1 MKTLIS
7 TAKAFLYKK
16 DFEWDKEITLQNFHP
31 QLQIFF
37 AINGV
42 FFNNRESNIRFIFPV
57 LSSLITLVAVAF
69 QIFFIWHGISINDY
83 GFATECFCYFF
94 ILGSVGIV
102 YSSVLLNRL
111 KVFKLLHN
119 MNKDFLFICK
129 LKAEYRDTFLT
140 GQLLI
145 WRLCWS
151 WIGFIIFVSALYVSN
166 TMLYLLYQST
176 LATQDEHMIR
186 PLIFPMWLPEDDP
199 YRTPNYEIFLSL
211 EVVLIYVVVLT
222 FGLYVYILFHLLL
235 HYYNLMDVILIALE
249 ELFDGLDE
257 SVVALPREDP
267 RRVAVQNELNIRMA
281 QIVRWHLSVFD
292 SVNDISS
299 VYGPTLVY
307 QVMFSSIVIC
317 LMAYQVAEQL
327 SEGKIDYLFGV
338 LGIGACLQLWIPC
351 YIGTLLRNKGFFV
364 GDRCFYCGWHET
376 PLSRLLRPDL
386 IIFIQRTQRPVAIKF
401 TGLPHLQLETFSSI
415 MSNAYSL
422 FNMLRQYK

>member
-1 MKTLIS
+1 MKTFMS
-7 TAKAFLYKK
+7 TAKALLYKK

-31 QLQIFF
+31 QLQIFL
-37 AINGV
+37 AINGI
-42 FFNNRESNIRFIFPV
+42 FFNNRESKIRFILPV
-57 LSSLITLVAVAF
+57 LSTLITMVAVAF
-69 QIFFIWHGISINDY
+69 EMIFIWRGISTNDY

-119 MNKDFLFICK
+119 MNNDFIFICH
-129 LKAEYRDTFLT
+129 LKAQYRDTFLT

-151 WIGFIIFVSALYVSN
+151 WIIFISFVSLLYISN
-166 TMLYLLYQST
+166 TLLYLLYQST

-186 PLIFPMWLPEDDP
+186 PLIFPMWLPKDDP
-199 YRTPNYEIFLSL
+199 YRTPNYEVFLVLQAILIF
-211 EVVLIYVVVLT
+211 VVLVT

-249 ELFDGLDE
+249 DLFKGLDE

-267 RRVAVQNELNIRMA
+267 RRQEVQDELNIRMA
-281 QIVRWHLSVFD
+281 QIVRWHMSVFD

-327 SEGKIDYLFGV
+327 SEGKVDYLFGV

-376 PLSRLLRPDL
+376 PLSRLLRADL